1 MLFPVN
7 SLSPLF
13 LENSPFFF
21 MFLFK
26 AILGLTALILK
37 FMSSCTL
44 DILTNPFHLI
54 SEELK

>member
-7 SLSPLF
+7 SFSPLF
-13 LENSPFFF
+13 LGNSPFFF